1 MFLFYIGTPYELSK
15 KRITLLTIDPV
26 IQWTE
31 KAARRFAEDLLD
43 TPKLTYTYGK
53 DRVFDYVLLF
63 TGISVITLFFLAGFL
78 LAKICRPRFPLPP
91 LNALN
96 ERADAPANETV
107 DQPPPSQSSTPGAY
121 EEALEDIHGDAFQEI
136 AL

>member
-1 MFLFYIGTPYELSK
+1 M
-15 KRITLLTIDPV
+15 TIDPV

-78 LAKICRPRFPLPP
+78 LAKIRRPRFPLPP
-91 LNALN
+91 LNAMN
-96 ERADAPANETV
+96 ERADAPANEIV
-107 DQPPPSQSSTPGAY
+107 DQPPSSQSSTPGAY

>member
-15 KRITLLTIDPV
+15 KRIILLTIDPI
-26 IQWTE
+26 IQWSE

-43 TPKLTYTYGK
+43 TPKLNYTYGK
-53 DRVFDYVLLF
+53 DRVYDYVLLI

-78 LAKICRPRFPLPP
+78 LAKICRPRVSHPP
-91 LNALN
+91 LNAMN
-96 ERADAPANETV
+96 EHAEPPVTENV
-107 DQPPPSQSSTPGAY
+107 DQPPSSQSSTPEAY
-121 EEALEDIHGDAFQEI
+121 EEALEDIHGDVFQEI